1 MNVQTISTAT
11 ANNVKTINT
20 KQLGAILS
28 TITKSTT
35 ISLTY
40 FVDESKSRQIGG
52 AKQVQK
58 RVKVNN
64 LYLNHNYTNKVN
76 NLNGTTEF
84 VAQELKG
91 KERICS
97 TLLASTSTKNY
108 GKVMLDG
115 KILKTESTKVLGY
128 FHNGKEINLNKNDN
142 TFGRTDLVSPS
153 FYVKSTY
160 TSGRGSVS
168 VENDFRMITPYLSNI
183 ESVKIQGQQY
193 VVQG

>member
-1 MNVQTISTAT
+1 MNVQTISTET

-20 KQLGAILS
+20 NQLGAILS

-64 LYLNHNYTNKVN
+64 LYLNHNYANKVN
-76 NLNGTTEF
+76 NLNGTTKF

-91 KERICS
+91 KERIC
-97 TLLASTSTKNY
+97 
-108 GKVMLDG
+108 
-115 KILKTESTKVLGY
+115 
-128 FHNGKEINLNKNDN
+128 
-142 TFGRTDLVSPS
+142 
-153 FYVKSTY
+153 
-160 TSGRGSVS
+160 
-168 VENDFRMITPYLSNI
+168 
-183 ESVKIQGQQY
+183 
-193 VVQG
+193 